1 MDLRKIRTLAV
12 LALFSILYFLKKEL
26 DLIIDINFPLYENK
40 QDENNNYL
48 WKFLIILKR
57 NLDIIEVISIII
69 LLCLFK
75 INIDIFIICIIIL
88 SSSLVNFLF
97 QERYIFLFI
106 DKNDKNMKFV
116 RFIDNYGASTLN
128 VILLFYAIYVIIK
141 FFNPFK

>member
-1 MDLRKIRTLAV
+1 MDLRKIKKLAV
-12 LALFSILYFLKKEL
+12 LSLFSICYFLKKEL

-40 QDENNNYL
+40 QDENNSYL
-48 WKFLIILKR
+48 WKFLIFLKR

-69 LLCLFK
+69 FLCFFK
-75 INIDIFIICIIIL
+75 LNIDIFIICIIIL
-88 SSSLVNFLF
+88 SSSLVNYLF

-116 RFIDNYGASTLN
+116 RILDNYGVSTLN
-128 VILLFYAIYVIIK
+128 FILIFYAIYVILK